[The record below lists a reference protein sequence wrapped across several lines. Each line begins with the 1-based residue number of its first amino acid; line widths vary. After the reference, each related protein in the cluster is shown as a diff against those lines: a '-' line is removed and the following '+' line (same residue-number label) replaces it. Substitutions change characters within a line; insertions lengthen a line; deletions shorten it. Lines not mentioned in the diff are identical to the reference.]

1 MKKNTK
7 DKADKDQITP
17 DLYTTLKGNGIA
29 TLIEK
34 KSEFIGY
41 ASHVKTEQEALD
53 FLAAIRKKHSDAT
66 HNVYA
71 YMIKDGNLTRFSD
84 DGEPSGTAGMPVLD
98 VIRKSGFTDAIIVVT
113 RYFGGTLLGTGGL
126 VRAYSAAAKAA
137 AEQAV
142 IVTYEAYTEFELS
155 CSYSDYE
162 KLKNEFRFYPI
173 IEDVTDF
180 SNTVDLKL
188 AIKETA
194 FNDFNKKLSELTA
207 GSIKATVTGSR
218 YDHM

>member
-1 MKKNTK
+1 MKNKNR
-7 DKADKDQITP
+7 DKADKEQSNT
-17 DLYTTLKGNGIA
+17 DLYTTLKGSGTA
-29 TLIEK
+29 SFIEK

-41 ASHVKTEQEALD
+41 ASHVETERDALD
-53 FLAAIRKKHSDAT
+53 FLASIRKKHSDAT

-71 YMIKDGNLTRFSD
+71 YMIKEGNLTRFSD

-98 VIRKSGFTDAIIVVT
+98 VMRKSGFTDAVIVVT

-142 IVTYEAYTEFELS
+142 IVTYEAYTEFEFS

-162 KLKNEFRFYPI
+162 KLKNEFKAYPV
-173 IEDVTDF
+173 IEDETVF
-180 SNTVDLKL
+180 SNTVKL
-188 AIKETA
+188 RLAVKETS
-194 FNDFNKKLSELTA
+194 FDDFNKRLSELTA
-207 GSIKATVTGSR
+207 GSVKTTVTGSR
-218 YDHM
+218 YDHI